1 MVMSLEVC
9 ENPLLSLEQQ
19 NNEDRQQ
26 CFQSSFLHFWW
37 YILNIEMVE
46 GKTRLQIWENV
57 YCF

>member
-26 CFQSSFLHFWW
+26 CFQSSFLHFW
-37 YILNIEMVE
+37 
-46 GKTRLQIWENV
+46 
-57 YCF
+57 